1 MHNIAFTLNLM
12 KQMRDAIANGE
23 FSSLRKSLL
32 AVWADTANDKA

>member
-1 MHNIAFTLNLM
+1 MT
-12 KQMRDAIANGE
+12 QMRDAIATGV